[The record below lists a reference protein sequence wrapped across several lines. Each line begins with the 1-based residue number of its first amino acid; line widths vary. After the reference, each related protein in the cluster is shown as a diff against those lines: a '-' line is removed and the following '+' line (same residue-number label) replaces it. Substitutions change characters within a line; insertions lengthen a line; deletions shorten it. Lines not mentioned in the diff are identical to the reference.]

1 MTNGGLDFW
10 TLAVPVTGLA
20 LGFLVAMN
28 TEGFWPPVIA
38 AFIGA
43 GMVRG
48 IQYFAT
54 NYDEDER
61 R

>member
-1 MTNGGLDFW
+1 MKREGLDFW

-20 LGFLVAMN
+20 LGVLVAMN

-38 AFIGA
+38 AFLGA
-43 GMVRG
+43 GMVRA
-48 IQYFAT
+48 IQYLAT

-61 R
+61 S